1 MDVLERFACEVG
13 SLGRSVLALLL
24 PPLCVVCGASLG
36 GSDRWICPP
45 CALSVATDRRPRS
58 RTVGLGGR
66 ELRIWYVLDYTAAV
80 ATLIREMKYAD
91 KPGLADLL
99 ARLVWRGVR
108 GEVAGDAAVVPV
120 PLHPA
125 RLRERGYNQS
135 EILGRKLA
143 RLAGSPVFV
152 RALRRTRNTAAQ
164 ATLDRGTRLKNVAGS
179 FRAWDVSG
187 IGSKRV
193 MLVDDVVTT
202 GSTLGECAQA
212 LYDCG
217 LEDVQACAIASR
229 DS

>member
-1 MDVLERFACEVG
+1 M
-13 SLGRSVLALLL
+13 GRAVFALLL
-24 PPLCVVCGASLG
+24 PPLFVVCGASLG
-36 GSDRWICPP
+36 GSERWICSR
-45 CALSVATDRRPRS
+45 CALSVAAAARPRWRS
-58 RTVGLGGR
+58 VGHGGR
-66 ELRIWYVLDYTAAV
+66 ELRVWYALEYTPAV
-80 ATLIREMKYAD
+80 SSLVREMKYAD

-99 ARLVWRGVR
+99 ARLVWTGVG
-108 GEVAGDAAVVPV
+108 GELTGDVAVVPV

-125 RLRERGYNQS
+125 RRRERGYNQS

-143 RLAGSPVFV
+143 RMGGSPVFT

-164 ATLDRGTRLKNVAGS
+164 AALDRRTRLKNVAGS
-179 FRAWDVSG
+179 FRAWEVSG
-187 IGSKRV
+187 IGTKRV

-202 GSTLGECAQA
+202 GSTLGECAEA